1 MPKTTTV
8 QDAFRAI
15 RQYAIAYKKLE
26 EIQRAGAVEDLPIGD
41 QKTGVIAE
49 FYARIYA
56 KQAYARVDTGHSTQS
71 EWDLKVSSSKT
82 GKFEA
87 VQVKAVSDFSQT
99 RRVSPI
105 HPGWDQLWLICLNA
119 RLEPYSFKII
129 RRQQVE
135 WAGSTMKNRVM
146 PGGPDN
152 KAGSTEFQV
161 AEDQT
166 EAMLSAIRRKSLS
179 MPR

>member
-1 MPKTTTV
+1 MPKTITV

-26 EIQRAGAVEDLPIGD
+26 EIQRAGLLPIGD

-49 FYARIYA
+49 FYAQIYA
-56 KQAYARVDTGHSTQS
+56 ERMYSRVKTGHSSQS
-71 EWDLKVSSSKT
+71 AWDLMVSATKT

-119 RLEPYSFKII
+119 RLELYSFKILH
-129 RRQQVE
+129 RKQVD
-135 WAGSTMKNRVM
+135 WADSTMKNRAM

-152 KAGSTEFQV
+152 KAGSAEFAL

-166 EAMLSAIRRKSLS
+166 EAMLSALRRMRLS

>member
-26 EIQRAGAVEDLPIGD
+26 EIQRAGLLPIGD

-49 FYARIYA
+49 FYAQIYAERIYP
-56 KQAYARVDTGHSTQS
+56 RVKTGHSSQS
-71 EWDLKVSSSKT
+71 AWDLMVSATKT

-119 RLEPYSFKII
+119 RLELYSFKILH
-129 RRQQVE
+129 RKQVE
-135 WAGSTMKNRVM
+135 WADSTMKNRAM

-152 KAGSTEFQV
+152 KAGSAEFQA

-166 EAMLSAIRRKSLS
+166 EAMLSAVRRKRLS

>member
-1 MPKTTTV
+1 MPKTITV

-26 EIQRAGAVEDLPIGD
+26 EIRRAGLLPIGD

-49 FYARIYA
+49 FYAQIYA
-56 KQAYARVDTGHSTQS
+56 ERVYPRVKTGHGSQAA
-71 EWDLKVSSSKT
+71 WDLMVSATKT

-152 KAGSTEFQV
+152 KAGSTEFHG
-161 AEDQT
+161 AEDLT
-166 EAMLSAIRRKSLS
+166 EAMLSAIRRKKLSL
-179 MPR
+179 PQ

>member
-1 MPKTTTV
+1 MPKPLDV

-15 RQYAIAYKKLE
+15 RQYALAYKKLE
-26 EIQRAGAVEDLPIGD
+26 SIQRAGLLPIGD

-49 FYARIYA
+49 FYAQVYA
-56 KQAYARVDTGHSTQS
+56 ERVYARLKTGHSSQS
-71 EWDLKVSSSKT
+71 AWDLMVSATKT

-105 HPGWDQLWLICLNA
+105 HPGWDQLWLICLDE
-119 RLEPYSFKII
+119 RLRPYSFKII
-129 RRQQVE
+129 RRTQVE
-135 WAGSTMKNRVM
+135 WAGSTMKNRSM

-152 KAGSTEFQV
+152 KAGSAEFAV

-166 EAMLSAIRRKSLS
+166 EAMLSALRRMRLS

>member
-1 MPKTTTV
+1 MPKPLDV

-15 RQYAIAYKKLE
+15 MQYALAYKKLE
-26 EIQRAGAVEDLPIGD
+26 SIQRAGLLPIGD

-49 FYARIYA
+49 FYAQIYA
-56 KQAYARVDTGHSTQS
+56 ESRYARLKTGHSSQS
-71 EWDLKVSSSKT
+71 AWDLMVSDTKT
-82 GKFEA
+82 GRFEA

-105 HPGWDQLWLICLNA
+105 HPGWDQLWLICLDE
-119 RLEPYSFKII
+119 RLEPYSFKILH
-129 RRQQVE
+129 RKQVE

-146 PGGPDN
+146 PGGLDK
-152 KAGSTEFQV
+152 KAGSAEFIV

-166 EAMLSAIRRKSLS
+166 EAMLSAIRKKFLS
-179 MPR
+179 RFPAV

>member
-1 MPKTTTV
+1 MPKPIDPIDV
-8 QDAFRAI
+8 FRAI
-15 RQYAIAYKKLE
+15 RQYALAYKKLE
-26 EIQRAGAVEDLPIGD
+26 AIQRGGFLPIGD

-49 FYARIYA
+49 FYAQIYA
-56 KQAYARVDTGHSTQS
+56 ERVYARVETGHSSQS
-71 EWDLKVSSSKT
+71 AWDLKVASSKT
-82 GKFEA
+82 GKFDA

-119 RLEPYSFKII
+119 KLEPYSFKII
-129 RRQQVE
+129 HKKQVD
-135 WAGSTMKNRVM
+135 WADATMKNRVM

-152 KAGSTEFQV
+152 KAGSAEFEG

-166 EAMLSAIRRKSLS
+166 EAMLSAVRRKFLS
-179 MPR
+179 RTF

>member
-26 EIQRAGAVEDLPIGD
+26 EIQRAGLLPIGD

-49 FYARIYA
+49 FYAQIYA
-56 KQAYARVDTGHSTQS
+56 EHVYARFKTGHSSQS
-71 EWDLKVSSSKT
+71 AWDLMVSATKT
-82 GKFEA
+82 GKFDA

-105 HPGWDQLWLICLNA
+105 HPGWDQLWLICLDE
-119 RLEPYSFKII
+119 RLEPYALKII
-129 RRQQVE
+129 HRTQVE
-135 WAGSTMKNRVM
+135 WADSTMKNRSM
-146 PGGPDN
+146 PGGLGN
-152 KAGSTEFQV
+152 KAGSAEFQG

-166 EAMLSAIRRKSLS
+166 EAMLSAVRKKMLC
-179 MPR
+179 R